1 MRKLTHTL
9 FLVTLLSSVNAYAGT
24 ANINLQ
30 CQAKTTGQ
38 SPLLLE
44 AQLPGDYDEFE
55 LQLKQADRRLNWS
68 MDESEL
74 KIEVAMRKKKFSFEI
89 LHKNGEQIALRALPA
104 SLKSKGN
111 NSRLFEASFE
121 AEFSYKA
128 PKKDTPWPVSGAMT
142 CKASHHI

>member
-1 MRKLTHTL
+1 MRLLTSTL
-9 FLVTLLSSVNAYAGT
+9 FILAMQVSHTACAGSANIVLECKSKAQAEPALLLS
-24 ANINLQ
+24 
-30 CQAKTTGQ
+30 
-38 SPLLLE
+38 

-68 MDESEL
+68 TDESEL

-89 LHKNGEQIALRALPA
+89 LHKNGEQFALRALPG

-111 NSRLFEASFE
+111 NSRLFDASFE

-128 PKKDTPWPVSGAMT
+128 PKKDTPWPVSGVMA
-142 CKASHHI
+142 CKASHQI